1 MNDKIHWLT
10 LPSQR
15 SDIGSPKI
23 IGFIRTASQLHKF
36 FQVLTIKIVADLIE
50 WGKAPHVG

>member
-1 MNDKIHWLT
+1 MAWQRDGFDVLKYMNGKIHWLT

-36 FQVLTIKIVADLIE
+36 FQVLTIK
-50 WGKAPHVG
+50 